1 MSAVPVFCGACGKS
15 AAPESR
21 FCEDCG
27 TPLKTAAAVT
37 PDLTSAAAPVI
48 PLPTP
53 APAPVPAAAPAP
65 TTAPAPAAAT
75 ARGVVLRDTN
85 AGPGLVVVDGRQLTF
100 TLEQH
105 WRSPTSAPTVNTQ
118 VDVALDAS
126 GQVLAVTPVP
136 ESVLAKEKLDKMKDG
151 MNDLKDE
158 YLPKLMVRVDQVG
171 KPLLIAVALLAIAWI
186 WLPAVSINISA
197 SIVQNLTMFD
207 LLRLANVSSSLEGMM
222 QSGTGSSG
230 LYGFLCVVAMI
241 APLAH
246 VFVADKRAAFGL
258 FAPLAF
264 LVLTGLG
271 IYLKIR
277 NLTSAASESMRG
289 FGGSQMG
296 DFAGAMMKQALAAFS
311 VGYGS
316 YIALIV
322 ALYLA
327 WRGVQKV
334 LAAR

>member
-1 MSAVPVFCGACGKS
+1 MSAVSLFCGACGE
-15 AAPESR
+15 AVAPASR
-21 FCEDCG
+21 FCESCG
-27 TPLKTAAAVT
+27 K
-37 PDLTSAAAPVI
+37 
-48 PLPTP
+48 
-53 APAPVPAAAPAP
+53 PVPAAAAIEPAGAAVP
-65 TTAPAPAAAT
+65 HPATAATAAPAVAAPLASAPAAST

-85 AGPGLVVVDGRQLTF
+85 AGPGLVVVAGRQLPF

-105 WRSPTSAPTVNTQ
+105 WRDQTSAPAVNTH
-118 VDVALDAS
+118 VDVTLDSA
-126 GQVLAVTPVP
+126 GAVLAVKPVP
-136 ESVLAKEKLDKMKDG
+136 DAVLAKEKMDKVAGDL
-151 MNDLKDE
+151 NNLKDQ
-158 YLPKLMVRVDQVG
+158 YLPQLMARVDQIG

-186 WLPAVSINISA
+186 WLPAVTINISA
-197 SIVQNLTMFD
+197 SLTQNLTMFD

-222 QSGTGSSG
+222 QSGSGSSG
-230 LYGFLCVVAMI
+230 LYGFLCVLALV

-246 VFVADKRAAFGL
+246 VFLAHKRAVFGL

-264 LVLTGLG
+264 MVLTGLG
-271 IYLKIR
+271 IYMKIR
-277 NLTSAASESMRG
+277 NLTSAASESMRS

-334 LAAR
+334 LAVR

>member
-53 APAPVPAAAPAP
+53 ASAPVPAAAPAP

-118 VDVALDAS
+118 VDVARDAS
-126 GQVLAVTPVP
+126 GQVLVVTPVP

-222 QSGTGSSG
+222 QGGNGSSG